1 MASAVRLYEQT
12 RTEYTRV
19 LGADHPD
26 TLTACMNLAHAYYG
40 VGRSTD
46 ATKLLQE
53 TVDRCELSLPP
64 ADPLTVAVRGS
75 LANISGT
82 A

>member
-1 MASAVRLYEQT
+1 
-12 RTEYTRV
+12 
-19 LGADHPD
+19 
-26 TLTACMNLAHAYYG
+26 MNLAHAYYG

-46 ATKLLQE
+46 ATKLLRE
-53 TVDRCELSLPP
+53 TVDRCELSLPA
-64 ADPLTVAVRGS
+64 ADPITMAARTS

>member
-12 RTEYTRV
+12 RAEYTRV

-26 TLTACMNLAHAYYG
+26 TLTACINLAHAYYG

-46 ATKLLQE
+46 ATKLLRE
-53 TVDRCELSLPP
+53 TVDRCELSLPA
-64 ADPLTVAVRGS
+64 ADPITMAARTS